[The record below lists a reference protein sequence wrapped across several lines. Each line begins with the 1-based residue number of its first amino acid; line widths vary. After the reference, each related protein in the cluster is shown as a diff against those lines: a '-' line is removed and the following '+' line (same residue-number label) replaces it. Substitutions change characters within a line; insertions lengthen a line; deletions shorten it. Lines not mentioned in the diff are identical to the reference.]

1 MSRSTADML
10 NIRKTPEI
18 YPMTSMQ
25 ETLEYFHDKLNE
37 TTAAMQR
44 LAEQVQQL
52 RSPKTSKPAQEAV
65 RELDAESDEE
75 AERKVDELLEKIRH
89 PQADLPLRSQEAE
102 PPVHPDKSDVLSIMY
117 RRFSEQQLLPEPLW
131 ARLQGK
137 FVAGQEAESKAELEA
152 EATAGLPTVQEPSK
166 PPRRASGPEVASASR
181 LKRPSMC
188 MLPPDDM
195 QDIMQAISPD
205 LSAVSASPETPA
217 PSPATDASRDS
228 SLASSE
234 ML

>member
-1 MSRSTADML
+1 ML
-10 NIRKTPEI
+10 DIRKTPEI

-52 RSPKTSKPAQEAV
+52 RSPKTKKPVQEAV
-65 RELDAESDEE
+65 RELDAELESDAE
-75 AERKVDELLEKIRH
+75 AEQRIDDLLERIRQ
-89 PQADLPLRSQEAE
+89 PQEDVVPVRAPE
-102 PPVHPDKSDVLSIMY
+102 PGPPAQADKSDVLSIMY

-137 FVAGQEAESKAELEA
+137 FGAGQEAECKAEPEA
-152 EATAGLPTVQEPSK
+152 ECKAEPEAAPESVQAPSK
-166 PPRRASGPEVASASR
+166 PPRVASDLHVTNGR
-181 LKRPSMC
+181 LKRPSLC

-195 QDIMQAISPD
+195 QDIMQAISPQ
-205 LSAVSASPETPA
+205 VSSVPASPLAPA
-217 PSPATDASRDS
+217 PSPDTDAPVDR
-228 SLASSE
+228 SLGLFEKA
-234 ML
+234 